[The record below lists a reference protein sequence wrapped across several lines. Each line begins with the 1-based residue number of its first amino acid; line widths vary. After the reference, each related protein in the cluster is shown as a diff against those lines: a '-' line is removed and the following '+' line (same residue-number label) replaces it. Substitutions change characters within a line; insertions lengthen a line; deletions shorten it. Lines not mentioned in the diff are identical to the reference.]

1 MLAETLG
8 SIRLPI
14 YSLRI
19 MSHFLAEY
27 GIDTKRLVEGAGV
40 DPSAIT
46 DPWGTVTGTQELRF
60 EQLFMEAAQHIPG
73 AAYKIGLRYKLFAYG
88 PLGLMVM
95 VSPTVSEAMR
105 EFTRMQAL
113 GYSILE
119 YRLVEAPDGSVAL
132 YAGDEACP
140 PAMRAFMH
148 ERALGSVPTFLRDLR
163 QNLFPLKYIESPL
176 ARDAGW
182 MRIEDDW
189 QTEVRYGS
197 RRTAFHFEDGAGDLP
212 LPLAD
217 ADLFAN
223 YRRLCE
229 SQLETSPNIDGFV
242 NGVFQQLMNARGPF
256 PAAAEVAA
264 SLNISERTLH
274 RRLSERQ
281 TSFGRALDTVRLR
294 RARELLDGT
303 SHDIQTISDKLG
315 FAEVASFSRFFR
327 RVAGASP
334 SVYRRNSKD
343 MFSRSDRQPVPLAH
357 VTEPA
362 GHD

>member
-14 YSLRI
+14 HSLRI
-19 MSHFLAEY
+19 MSDFLAEH
-27 GIDTKRLVEGAGV
+27 GIDANPLVVGAGI
-40 DPSAIT
+40 DPAALSDA
-46 DPWGTVTGTQELRF
+46 WGTVTGMQELRF
-60 EQLFMEAAQHIPG
+60 EQLFMEVAQNIPG
-73 AAYKIGLRYKLFAYG
+73 AAYKVGLRYKLFAYG

-95 VSPTVSEAMR
+95 VSPTITAAMR

-119 YRLVEAPDGSVAL
+119 YRLVETPDGGVAL
-132 YAGDEACP
+132 SAGDEACP
-140 PAMRAFMH
+140 PGMRAFVH
-148 ERALGSVPTFLRDLR
+148 ERALGSVPTFLRDLGQR
-163 QNLFPLKYIESPL
+163 LFPLKYIESPL

-189 QTEVRYGS
+189 QTEIRYGAL
-197 RRTAFHFEDGAGDLP
+197 RTVFHFADGAGDLR

-217 ADLFAN
+217 ASLFAS
-223 YRRLCE
+223 YQRLCE
-229 SQLETSPNIDGFV
+229 NQLETSPNVGGFV
-242 NGVFQQLMNARGPF
+242 NSVFQLLMNARGSF
-256 PAAAEVAA
+256 PSASEVAA

-274 RRLSERQ
+274 RKLAERH

-334 SVYRRNSKD
+334 SVYRRNSKNVYGY
-343 MFSRSDRQPVPLAH
+343 SD
-357 VTEPA
+357 
-362 GHD
+362 

>member
-14 YSLRI
+14 HSLRI
-19 MSHFLAEY
+19 MSDFLAEH
-27 GIDTKRLVEGAGV
+27 GIDANPLVAGAGI
-40 DPSAIT
+40 DPVVLA
-46 DPWGTVTGTQELRF
+46 DAWGTVTGTQELRF
-60 EQLFMEAAQHIPG
+60 EQLFMEAAQGIPG
-73 AAYKIGLRYKLFAYG
+73 AAYKVGLRYKLFAYG
-88 PLGLMVM
+88 PLGLTVM
-95 VSPTVSEAMR
+95 VSPTVNAAMR

-119 YRLVEAPDGSVAL
+119 YRLVETPGGDVAL
-132 YAGDEACP
+132 SAGDEACP
-140 PAMRAFMH
+140 PAMRPFMH
-148 ERALGSVPTFLRDLR
+148 ERALGSVPTFLRDLC
-163 QNLFPLKYIESPL
+163 QHVFPFKYIESPL

-189 QTEVRYGS
+189 QTEIRYGAL
-197 RRTAFHFEDGAGDLP
+197 RTVFHFADGAGDLP

-217 ADLFAN
+217 AGLFTS

-229 SQLETSPNIDGFV
+229 NQLETSPNVDGFL
-242 NGVFQQLMNARGPF
+242 NGIFQILMNARGSF
-256 PAAAEVAA
+256 PSAAEVAA

-274 RRLSERQ
+274 RKLSDRN

-343 MFSRSDRQPVPLAH
+343 VFGRS
-357 VTEPA
+357 
-362 GHD
+362 G